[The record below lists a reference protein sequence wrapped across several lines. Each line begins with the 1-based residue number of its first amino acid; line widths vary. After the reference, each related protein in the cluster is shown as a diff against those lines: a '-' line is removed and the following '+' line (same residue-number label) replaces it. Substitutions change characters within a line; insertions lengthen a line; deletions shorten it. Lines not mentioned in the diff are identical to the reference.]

1 MKIMKNKLKL
11 LLCMTL
17 ISSIELFSIQLIK
30 SASNTNYIA
39 KSISDILINEEIE
52 LKSEEIRN
60 LIEKNSL
67 ELKKYKLRVEQNKNL
82 LQSSIALWYPS
93 LNLNSTG
100 LPKYLDGSNIND
112 SSVDTLSQQINAS
125 LSAEIKWDLINP
137 SRKAQISIAKANL
150 EKAQYAYLIKLR
162 DLEMQA
168 MKEFYKLQNSYA
180 NVKVA
185 EKSIEYS
192 KINLKEAKIKLD
204 SGIGTRLEVL
214 EAKTQLSQDTY
225 LFNSKL
231 GEQRINQRQLAEI
244 LNLPSNSTP
253 IIKTLPKINGIWN
266 TSIEESIINAFSY
279 RKELDEI
286 LIQKSI
292 NNNNAE
298 SALAETKPKVS
309 IFNSMTQ
316 SFSKGE
322 TFVASPDMRNSASSF
337 NNTLGI
343 KATWKIIDGGKAK
356 YLYKYNLNKAKEE
369 QNNYTL
375 KLGKIRNE
383 VEKSYYKLETAKKNI
398 IATSEA
404 KKSAQESLRLA
415 KLRFKSGINTQ
426 REVVNQQRD
435 LTQAEVNHIESISN
449 YNIYLSEL
457 KRQTGIKRVN
467 HCPNEKSNLRDMR
480 KEGANVSNNQSNI
493 FLICN

>member
-1 MKIMKNKLKL
+1 
-11 LLCMTL
+11 
-17 ISSIELFSIQLIK
+17 
-30 SASNTNYIA
+30 
-39 KSISDILINEEIE
+39 
-52 LKSEEIRN
+52 
-60 LIEKNSL
+60 
-67 ELKKYKLRVEQNKNL
+67 
-82 LQSSIALWYPS
+82 
-93 LNLNSTG
+93 
-100 LPKYLDGSNIND
+100 
-112 SSVDTLSQQINAS
+112 
-125 LSAEIKWDLINP
+125 
-137 SRKAQISIAKANL
+137 
-150 EKAQYAYLIKLR
+150 

-192 KINLKEAKIKLD
+192 KLNLKEAKIRLD
-204 SGIGTRLEVL
+204 SGVGTKLEYL
-214 EAKTQLSQDTY
+214 EAKTQLSQDTH
-225 LFNSKL
+225 LLNSKL
-231 GEQRINQRQLAEI
+231 GEQKINQRQLAQI

-292 NNNNAE
+292 NNKNAD
-298 SALAETKPKVS
+298 SALAETKPTLS

-316 SFSKGE
+316 SFLKGE
-322 TFVASPDMRNSASSF
+322 TFVTSPDMRKSSSSF
-337 NNTLGI
+337 NNTLGL

-356 YLYKYNLNKAKEE
+356 SLYKYNLNKAKEE
-369 QNNYTL
+369 ESNYNL

-383 VEKSYYKLETAKKNI
+383 VEKSYYNLETAKKNI

-404 KKSAQESLRLA
+404 KKSAKESLRLA
-415 KLRFKSGINTQ
+415 RLRFKSGINTQ

-449 YNIYLSEL
+449 YN
-457 KRQTGIKRVN
+457 
-467 HCPNEKSNLRDMR
+467 
-480 KEGANVSNNQSNI
+480 
-493 FLICN
+493 